1 MAVTLESIRG
11 KIVDVDSHEGVPI
24 PRWKDV
30 FGDRAKR
37 FVDANKRVLGH
48 SEEIFGDLATGDYE
62 DNLPITAQSVW
73 EEKFNGAPSA
83 GDIDRRPAVLDE
95 MGIHR
100 ALVFPGFGLL
110 AFGVATGYASTSE
123 QAAKEEIDSAWPA
136 IDAYNEWA
144 GTITNRY
151 PERLRVVGLLPTNKP
166 GLTIDALITE
176 TKRLMKMGVRGLFI
190 SSGAPPAGVS
200 PGDRA
205 LDPWYALLAE
215 ANISICFHSGGEA
228 GYRVSE
234 VWGHLPQFRT
244 HYRKQFDLS
253 TSPLFTSGVHVP
265 VENFISTMLLAGVFE
280 RHPALRIGAI
290 ELFSHWIGPLA
301 ERLDFLYDKTDW
313 DGAKDL
319 KLKPSEYLNRHV
331 RVSAFLCEP
340 IEKYVERYPYL
351 EDVYCYASDFPH
363 PEGSKWS
370 LRKFYDRLAPT
381 ASDRFMKKFFT
392 TNGQLILA

>member
-1 MAVTLESIRG
+1 MALTLESIRG
-11 KIVDVDSHEGVPI
+11 KVIDVDSHESVAT

-30 FGDRAKR
+30 FGDRAQK
-37 FVDANKRVLGH
+37 FLDANKRLLSDMEKGVG
-48 SEEIFGDLATGDYE
+48 EEIVGDFD
-62 DNLPITAQSVW
+62 DNLPITPQNVW
-73 EEKFNGAPSA
+73 EVKCGGAPSA
-83 GDIDRRPAVLDE
+83 GDMDRRPAVLDE

-100 ALVFPGFGLL
+100 QLVFPSFGLL
-110 AFGVATGYASTSE
+110 AFSVANGAAGVAE

-280 RHPALRIGAI
+280 RNPALRIGAI
-290 ELFSHWIGPLA
+290 A
-301 ERLDFLYDKTDW
+301 
-313 DGAKDL
+313 
-319 KLKPSEYLNRHV
+319 
-331 RVSAFLCEP
+331 
-340 IEKYVERYPYL
+340 
-351 EDVYCYASDFPH
+351 
-363 PEGSKWS
+363 
-370 LRKFYDRLAPT
+370 
-381 ASDRFMKKFFT
+381 
-392 TNGQLILA
+392 